1 MKRFVLARGQVL
13 KVMIHGEDDP
23 LLTKTSPHDVFV
35 RRLLPKIAN
44 PHHIVAFLGKEFR
57 HPPAH
62 VDIHDEF
69 QRFSSFAAMATGN
82 TSSSATKRRA

>member
-1 MKRFVLARGQVL
+1 
-13 KVMIHGEDDP
+13 
-23 LLTKTSPHDVFV
+23 
-35 RRLLPKIAN
+35 
-44 PHHIVAFLGKEFR
+44 VAFLGKEFR

-69 QRFSSFAAMATGN
+69 QRFSSFDAMATGN